1 METTK
6 SKFDITDFPMKKV
19 LDKDTLGFYERDL
32 TDLLV
37 KMNKS
42 TFEGGKEIVVDGRY
56 FGMVTFIES
65 SMPFTILTPYRA
77 TPLKAPKRQ
86 FGFGGYEATTNK
98 LYMFFGGVPTTK
110 DRLTAI
116 KVYNALVT
124 YCKEELSH
132 IKPFAI
138 KL

>member
-6 SKFDITDFPMKKV
+6 SKFEITNFSMKKV
-19 LDKDTLGFYERDL
+19 LDKDTLGFYERGL

-37 KMNKS
+37 DMNRP
-42 TFEGGKEIVVDGRY
+42 TFEGGSEIVVDGYY
-56 FGMVTFIES
+56 FGMVTFVES
-65 SMPFTILTPYRA
+65 QMPFTILTPYRA
-77 TPLKAPKRQ
+77 TPLKSPKRQ
-86 FGFGGYEATTNK
+86 FGFGGYGQLDKK
-98 LYMFFGGVPTTK
+98 LYMFFAGVPTTK

-116 KVYNALVT
+116 KVYNALVV
-124 YCKEELSH
+124 YCKDNLPN

>member
-65 SMPFTILTPYRA
+65 NMPFTILTPYRA

-86 FGFGGYEATTNK
+86 FGFGGYEVN
-98 LYMFFGGVPTTK
+98 TK